1 MNNASSKLTLSEF
14 LRGYAPLGLTGLV
27 GWTIGCIIQH
37 RVDATSLIG
46 LALILVGGPL
56 LFWICVS
63 AAFYFI
69 ETRPRRRLHKAV
81 AALSTLTPEEV
92 KAGLRAHLLANGYTE
107 VIDYGTTTTVEYR
120 KLPPLGEEGD
130 RWLPAKPA
138 S

>member
-1 MNNASSKLTLSEF
+1 MNNASSKLTLREC

-27 GWTIGCIIQH
+27 GWTVGCIIQH
-37 RVDATSLIG
+37 RVDASSLIG

-63 AAFYFI
+63 AAMYFLEI
-69 ETRPRRRLHKAV
+69 RPRRRLHKAM
-81 AALSTLTPEEV
+81 AALSTMTPEEI
-92 KAGLRAHLLANGYTE
+92 ADGLRLHLLADGYTE

-130 RWLPAKPA
+130 QWLPARPA